1 MLDKKFRLLLLI
13 VLLISI
19 SSCGKK
25 TDNPSVSGKE
35 ETDLFISVRIFYDSA
50 MTNGNPT
57 LISEAVEKIN
67 EFLSKNPD
75 SPKGKEAYSMLSS
88 CYINLKKY
96 EDAINTYNIIIS
108 KYPDTKEAINAYIQI
123 GSIYEEFL
131 KDKQKAIEAYQK
143 FLDKYGNTQ
152 DTTMTY
158 MIQSVKLLKENL
170 ETGKSFE
177 DIIKEPVD
185 KQKNEKK

>member
-13 VLLISI
+13 IFLIGI
-19 SSCGKK
+19 SSCGKN
-25 TDNPSVSGKE
+25 TDKSSISGKE
-35 ETDLFISVRIFYDSA
+35 EVDPFVSVRIFYDSA
-50 MTNGNPT
+50 MTNGNQG

-67 EFLSKNPD
+67 DFLSKNPE

-88 CYINLKKY
+88 CYINLKRY
-96 EDAINTYNIIIS
+96 DDAINTYNTIIS

-143 FLDKYGNTQ
+143 FLDKYGSTQ

-170 ETGKSFE
+170 ETGKTFE
-177 DIIKEPVD
+177 DIIKEPVE
-185 KQKNEKK
+185 KQKDEKK

>member
-1 MLDKKFRLLLLI
+1 MLDKKFGLLLLVI
-13 VLLISI
+13 FLIGI

-25 TDNPSVSGKE
+25 TDSPTVSGKE
-35 ETDLFISVRIFYDSA
+35 DTDPFVSVRIFYDSA
-50 MTNGNPT
+50 MANGDQG
-57 LISEAVEKIN
+57 LISQAVEKIN
-67 EFLSKNPD
+67 DFLTKNQD

-96 EDAINTYNIIIS
+96 DEAINTYNTIIS
-108 KYPDTKEAINAYIQI
+108 KYPDSKEAINAYIQI

-143 FLDKYGNTQ
+143 FLDKYGNSQ
-152 DTTMTY
+152 DSTMTY
-158 MIQSVKLLKENL
+158 MIQSVRLLKENL

-177 DIIKEPVD
+177 DIIKEPVE